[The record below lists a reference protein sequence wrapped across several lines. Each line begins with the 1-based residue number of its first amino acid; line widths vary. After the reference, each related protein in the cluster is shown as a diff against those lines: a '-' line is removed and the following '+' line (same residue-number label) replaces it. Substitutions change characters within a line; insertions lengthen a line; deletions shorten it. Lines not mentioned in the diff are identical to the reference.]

1 MSFGN
6 IKKWELITLG
16 AAAAAA
22 ITLRILEENGVL
34 ALPRGAVI
42 IFLMAFAGVFFLRRP
57 AMLLVDL
64 IGKRTID
71 KDKRSTAFIDI
82 FFALIAE
89 GVLVYL
95 LLNFGQST

>member
-34 ALPRGAVI
+34 SLPHNVVLI
-42 IFLMAFAGVFFLRRP
+42 VLMVFVGVFFLRRP
-57 AMLLVDL
+57 VMYA
-64 IGKRTID
+64 IGYLKTKAVD
-71 KDKRSTAFIDI
+71 KDKQSTAFIDI
-82 FFALIAE
+82 AFALLAE

-95 LLNFGQST
+95 LLNFG

>member
-22 ITLRILEENGVL
+22 ITLRILEENGVIS
-34 ALPRGAVI
+34 LPRAFVI

-57 AMLLVDL
+57 VILLVDL

-71 KDKRSTAFIDI
+71 KDKRSAALIDV

-89 GVLVYL
+89 GVLIYL
-95 LLNFGQST
+95 LNYQ

>member
-22 ITLRILEENGVL
+22 ITLRILEENGVIS
-34 ALPRGAVI
+34 LPRAFVI

-57 AMLLVDL
+57 VTLLVDL

-71 KDKRSTAFIDI
+71 KDKRSAALIDI
-82 FFALIAE
+82 FFALVAE
-89 GVLVYL
+89 GVLIYL
-95 LLNFGQST
+95 LNYQ

>member
-22 ITLRILEENGVL
+22 ITLRILEENGVIS
-34 ALPRGAVI
+34 LPRAFVI

-57 AMLLVDL
+57 VILLVDL

-71 KDKRSTAFIDI
+71 KDKRSAALIDV
-82 FFALIAE
+82 FFALVAE
-89 GVLVYL
+89 GVLIY
-95 LLNFGQST
+95 LLNFQ

>member
-22 ITLRILEENGVL
+22 VTLRILEENGVL
-34 ALPRGAVI
+34 TLPHTPVLIALMV
-42 IFLMAFAGVFFLRRP
+42 FVGVFFLRRP
-57 AMLLVDL
+57 AMYAFEYF
-64 IGKRTID
+64 RTKTVD
-71 KDKRSTAFIDI
+71 KDKRSTALVDI
-82 FFALIAE
+82 AFALIAE

-95 LLNFGQST
+95 LLNFG

>member
-22 ITLRILEENGVL
+22 ITLRILSENGVIS
-34 ALPRGAVI
+34 LPRTFVI
-42 IFLMAFAGVFFLRRP
+42 VFLMAFAALFFLRRP
-57 AMLLVDL
+57 AILLVEL
-64 IGKRTID
+64 IGKRSID
-71 KDKRSTAFIDI
+71 KDKRSAALIDV

-89 GVLVYL
+89 GVLIYL
-95 LLNFGQST
+95 LNYQ

>member
-22 ITLRILEENGVL
+22 ITLRILEENGVIS
-34 ALPRGAVI
+34 LPRASVI

-57 AMLLVDL
+57 VILLVDL

-71 KDKRSTAFIDI
+71 KDKRSAALIDV

-89 GVLVYL
+89 GVLIYL
-95 LLNFGQST
+95 LNYQ

>member
-22 ITLRILEENGVL
+22 ITLRVLEENGVL

-42 IFLMAFAGVFFLRRP
+42 IFLMVFSALFFLRRP
-57 AMLLVDL
+57 AALTVQFVKTKTADRERVSAAAVDL
-64 IGKRTID
+64 I
-71 KDKRSTAFIDI
+71 
-82 FFALIAE
+82 FAVIAE
-89 GVLVYL
+89 GVFIY
-95 LLNFGQST
+95 LLNFQ